1 MYPAWWHATFI
12 KEWLPPNCFCQLRLL
27 AEVVKAF
34 STNICEKDL
43 KLFFFTSLFLHSS
56 FQPLGWVI
64 FREFAFQ
71 RHDILVPEMTG
82 TKICILQVKRRAS
95 KFLQKGL
102 CVWSSCLRFL
112 CTRPAVNPKESEDY
126 MLGEG
131 LQRQPQLSEGLA
143 THLSRSDSL
152 FLIHPLLFS
161 LFPLGVPEELCRYA
175 CTKEHL
181 YMCADQ
187 RVTINVL

>member
-1 MYPAWWHATFI
+1 MYPAWWHTTFI
-12 KEWLPPNCFCQLRLL
+12 KEWVPPNCFCQLRLL

-95 KFLQKGL
+95 KILQKGL

-112 CTRPAVNPKESEDY
+112 CTWLVNPKESEDY

-152 FLIHPLLFS
+152 FPIHFCC
-161 LFPLGVPEELCRYA
+161 FPSFHWGCP
-175 CTKEHL
+175 KS
-181 YMCADQ
+181 CADMPVRKSICTCVQ
-187 RVTINVL
+187 TRG